1 MPYMWHDLLT
11 DLFISL
17 PTLRSNLFSTRG
29 RAQLGQAV
37 LAEHRQCALAK
48 PLAPPNSQGPAH
60 SLFRG
65 KLIAHAATDLGCKLI
80 LRT

>member
-1 MPYMWHDLLT
+1 MPYMLHDLLT

-48 PLAPPNSQGPAH
+48 PLAPSDNSRPC
-60 SLFRG
+60 SLLISS
-65 KLIAHAATDLGCKLI
+65 KLTAHAAADVGWKLI